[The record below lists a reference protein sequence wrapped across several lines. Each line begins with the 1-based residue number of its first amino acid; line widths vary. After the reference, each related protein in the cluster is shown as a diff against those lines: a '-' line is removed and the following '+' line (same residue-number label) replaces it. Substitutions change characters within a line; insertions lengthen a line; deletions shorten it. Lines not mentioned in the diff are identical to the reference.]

1 MDCVLEIRNLLN
13 EYEGLK
19 NELSKRQKAVSLVIT
34 FPSFEYFNRSEIDR
48 IEPSLYKELLQL
60 KQKYNSIMKDN
71 SERIDFLST
80 RLRELESIIVSGIS
94 KIINNST
101 FDRAWLGNALSD
113 VASTYLGEKYECI
126 TVESS
131 AVPKCDVVILT
142 NDTNKQYVLDELLNL
157 REDQIVI
164 LGREKQL
171 TFYTIKKS
179 KNLVLPALAR
189 TDEIVCSVLKWDFL
203 DEFVNMLISF
213 RIEHEKEEITNEE
226 LEELKEEFYNAHIEK
241 IKSNYSRQDKD
252 AQYKIEGKKAEI
264 SKLEAGILFRKKS
277 LVKLNKQTKQ
287 KKIGTIDSVQ

>member
-19 NELSKRQKAVSLVIT
+19 NELLKRQKAVSLVIT

-60 KQKYNSIMKDN
+60 KQKYNNIMKDN
-71 SERIDFLST
+71 SERLDFLST

-126 TVESS
+126 TVGSL
-131 AVPKCDVVILT
+131 AVPKYDVVILT
-142 NDTNKQYVLDELLNL
+142 NDTNKQYVLDDLLNL

-213 RIEHEKEEITNEE
+213 RIEQEKEEITD
-226 LEELKEEFYNAHIEK
+226 EELKELKEAFYNTHIEK
-241 IKSNYSRQDKD
+241 IRSNYSSQDKD

-264 SKLEAGILFRKKS
+264 SKLEAGISFRKKS

-287 KKIGTIDSVQ
+287 KKIDTIDSV